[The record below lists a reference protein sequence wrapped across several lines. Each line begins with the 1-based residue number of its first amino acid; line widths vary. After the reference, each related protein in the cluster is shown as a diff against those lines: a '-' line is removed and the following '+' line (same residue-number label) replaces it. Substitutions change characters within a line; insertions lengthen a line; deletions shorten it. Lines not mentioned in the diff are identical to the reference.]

1 MKSVTNVTGV
11 TYINVAGGAS
21 SPATATPS
29 EEEMI
34 SCGNPLLGSRKGCG
48 SLELS
53 RGAEGTGSPP
63 NVRKIRKRDG
73 RKREVASSGELGV
86 PSTSQEK
93 A

>member
-1 MKSVTNVTGV
+1 MKTA
-11 TYINVAGGAS
+11 AGGGGVIA
-21 SPATATPS
+21 
-29 EEEMI
+29 
-34 SCGNPLLGSRKGCG
+34 
-48 SLELS
+48 
-53 RGAEGTGSPP
+53 

>member
-1 MKSVTNVTGV
+1 MSGEVLKVFKVIKDFNEKRRTRKRFVFQSRSRESARRRPISRLLEGG
-11 TYINVAGGAS
+11 AGGA
-21 SPATATPS
+21 T
-29 EEEMI
+29 
-34 SCGNPLLGSRKGCG
+34 
-48 SLELS
+48 
-53 RGAEGTGSPP
+53 